1 MKNSQFSWS
10 KNHCRRVAQKVF
22 WIGTILAISLS
33 SFSGCTAIENAESY
47 LYNSSALSEH
57 SEPNRTTTSSES
69 SAPVQ
74 SIAPTQSST
83 PAQSSTPT
91 ETLTAGQKNAL
102 RSAASYL
109 SYSAFSHDGLID
121 QLEFEKFTAEE
132 ANYAANHC
140 GADWKEQALK
150 SAKSYLEYTAFSHDG
165 LIDQLEFEKFTAEEA
180 KYAADNC
187 GADWKEQAVRCAE
200 SYLDFS
206 SFSKEGVVL

>member
-69 SAPVQ
+69 SAPAQ

-91 ETLTAGQKNAL
+91 ETLTAGQKTLYGPL
-102 RSAASYL
+102 RA
-109 SYSAFSHDGLID
+109 I
-121 QLEFEKFTAEE
+121 
-132 ANYAANHC
+132 
-140 GADWKEQALK
+140 
-150 SAKSYLEYTAFSHDG
+150 
-165 LIDQLEFEKFTAEEA
+165 
-180 KYAADNC
+180 
-187 GADWKEQAVRCAE
+187 
-200 SYLDFS
+200 
-206 SFSKEGVVL
+206 